1 MQAITAVLGGMVL
14 TLAAAPGG
22 PVAGGPAAAPS
33 RTADPARPAALV
45 LVLDASVAMGAP
57 DGHGSTKLRAVRA
70 ALRTTLAKFPAD
82 LRVGLRVYGNRV
94 PSAPDRSRACQDT
107 ELVAPVV
114 APDRGRLAAAVE
126 RLGAGGEAPLGL
138 SLGAAARDLP
148 AGASGSIVVVSAGA
162 DSCAPAQACQVARQ
176 LNAAGVRFTVDTVGL
191 RVDAAAA
198 TQLSCISQATGGTF
212 TDVQDPTRLA
222 ESLAVL
228 VTRATRTAT
237 EGARPIRGGPT
248 PQEAPTLSA
257 GRFTDGV
264 AAGRPA
270 YYAVDLA
277 AGQTVTVR
285 LTLDALG
292 LPAVADT
299 GCCLLATLQDAS
311 GEQLGFAND
320 VPDAGRLTTMELA
333 TREPLDQPATVFLE
347 LANKGGTTRAGQ
359 SLPVVVEVV
368 VAGPGAVTGPDAGSA
383 PVADPGSPPGVAA
396 PAVPAVPAAGD
407 GLLTAPAVLGTVGL
421 LAVVAGCLGAVLVVR
436 RRSGRTV
443 TGPGTPPASPAAASP
458 ASAAPPAPTA
468 PAARAAD
475 RAEPD
480 LFTAPPRP
488 YRPDRSVPEDG

>member
-126 RLGAGGEAPLGL
+126 RLGAAGQAPLGL

-148 AGASGSIVVVSAGA
+148 AGTSGSIVVVSGGG

-228 VTRATRTAT
+228 VARATRTAT
-237 EGARPIRGGPT
+237 EGARPVRGSPT

-257 GRFTDGV
+257 GRFTDGIV
-264 AAGRPA
+264 AGRPT
-270 YYAVDLA
+270 YYALDLA
-277 AGQTVTVR
+277 AGQTVKIR

-292 LPAVADT
+292 LPAVAET
-299 GCCLLATLQDAS
+299 GCCLLATLQDVR
-311 GEQLGFAND
+311 GDQLGFAND

-333 TREPLDQPATVFLE
+333 MREPLDQPATVFLE
-347 LANKGGTTRAGQ
+347 LANRGGTTRAGQ
-359 SLPVVVEVV
+359 SLPVVLEVAV
-368 VAGPGAVTGPDAGSA
+368 SGAGTDAGSA
-383 PVADPGSPPGVAA
+383 PVADAGSPPGVPAPAA
-396 PAVPAVPAAGD
+396 PAAGE
-407 GLLTAPAVLGTVGL
+407 GRLTAPVVVGTIGL
-421 LAVVAGCLGAVLVVR
+421 LVVAAGCLGAVGVVR
-436 RRSGRTV
+436 RRSRRTV
-443 TGPGTPPASPAAASP
+443 TAPRTP
-458 ASAAPPAPTA
+458 PTA
-468 PAARAAD
+468 PAAAPPVAASAPAAWAAD